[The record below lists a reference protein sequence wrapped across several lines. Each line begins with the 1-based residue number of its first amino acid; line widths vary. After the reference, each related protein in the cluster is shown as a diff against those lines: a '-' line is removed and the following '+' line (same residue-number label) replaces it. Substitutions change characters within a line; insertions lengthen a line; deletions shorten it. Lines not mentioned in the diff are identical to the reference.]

1 MQTSSPLRA
10 VDDLPP
16 DVPATEGLPSGP
28 ASGPVKKLLFRFAF
42 GYLVLYNFPFP
53 LSDLPSVQTGY
64 LRIWRPLVRW
74 VGRNA
79 FGVTLTRQSGGDST
93 YSYVQVFCFLVI
105 SLAAALVWTL
115 LDRKR
120 RDYARLY
127 EGLRV
132 YVRFVLAVTL
142 VVYGAS
148 KVFPSQFLAP
158 TTDRL
163 MQPYGDSSPLGL
175 YWTFLGASVPYG
187 VFTGLGELAGG
198 LLLTLRRTTLFGA
211 LVGIGVL
218 SNAVMLNL
226 GYDGS
231 AKLFSVHLLLMAAFL
246 AARDLRRLTQVLVLN
261 RPAEPEEI
269 RPLFR
274 RKGLARTAAAVAA
287 VFVLYRTGASLYGSY
302 REMVEHGP
310 KAASGVPLRGM
321 WNVEELMVDG
331 EVRPPLVTEERRWRR
346 LFFSTPGLL
355 AIQLMSGSRERFD
368 LDLDEKQGRLVLHRR
383 DDPDGKT
390 TLVYQR
396 PQPDVL
402 LVAGPFEGH
411 QVRARLRLT
420 EPPKF
425 LLVTRGFHW
434 VSDGAGNR

>member
-1 MQTSSPLRA
+1 MQTTSPLRA

-16 DVPATEGLPSGP
+16 DVPTTESLPPGP
-28 ASGPVKKLLFRFAF
+28 AWGPIKKLLFRFVFA
-42 GYLVLYNFPFP
+42 YLVLYNFPFP
-53 LSDLPSVQTGY
+53 LNDLPFVQTGD
-64 LRIWRPLVRW
+64 LRIWGPLVRW

-79 FGVTLTRQSGGDST
+79 FGVALTRPSGGDST

-105 SLAAALVWTL
+105 SLAAALAWTL

-120 RDYARLY
+120 RNDARLY
-127 EGLRV
+127 DGLRV
-132 YVRFVLAVTL
+132 YVRFALAVTL
-142 VVYGAS
+142 IGFGAA

-175 YWTFLGASVPYG
+175 YGTFLGASVPYA

-211 LVGIGVL
+211 LIAIGVL

-231 AKLFSVHLLLMAAFL
+231 AKLTSVHLLLMAVFL
-246 AARDLRRLTQVLVLN
+246 AAPDLRRLTQVLVLN

-274 RKGLARTAAAVAA
+274 GKGLARTAAVFAA
-287 VFVLYRTGASLYGSY
+287 GFILFWTGASLYGSY
-302 REMVEHGP
+302 REMVARGP
-310 KAASGVPLRGM
+310 KAASSVPLRGM
-321 WNVEELMVDG
+321 WNVEELVVDG
-331 EVRPPLVTEERRWRR
+331 EVRPPLVTDERRWRR
-346 LFFSTPGLL
+346 LFFSTPGLV
-355 AIQLMSGSRERFD
+355 AIQLMSGSRERYD
-368 LDLDEKQGRLVLHRR
+368 LELDEKQKRLVLRRR

-390 TLVYQR
+390 TLVYQS
-396 PQPDVL
+396 PQPGVL
-402 LVAGPFEGH
+402 LVAGPFEGQ
-411 QVRARLRLT
+411 QVRVRLRRT

-434 VSDGAGNR
+434 VTNGAGNR